1 MTDELLQKLNKHFG
15 FNHFLK
21 GQKKVISLLA
31 NKESAAAIFPTGGGK
46 SLCYQLPAIILEN
59 MTLVVSPLLSLMKD
73 QLDFLLGKNIP
84 AAKLDSTMDRTQYNS
99 IINKAKNGEIKILM
113 ISVERFR
120 NERFRI
126 HLRDMKISLLVV
138 DEAHCISEWG
148 HNFRPEY
155 LKIPVYRKAY
165 NIAQILLL
173 TATAAPPVVE
183 DMCQKFNIPARNV
196 IVTGFYR
203 SNLFLKVT
211 PCRQNQ
217 KNQALSKR
225 LSKNPHSSTIVYVT
239 QQKTAEKVADML
251 NKNGITA
258 SPYHAGMK
266 SEERESI
273 QDDFMTGKTPV
284 VVATIAFG
292 MGIDKRDIRQVIHY
306 NLPKTLENYSQE
318 IGRAGRDGKKSLCE
332 VLADRDNINIL
343 ENFVYGDT
351 PEKNEIEM
359 VLQEIKNNP
368 DSTWEVKIYS
378 LSLETGIRMLPL
390 KTLLVYLEFDRIIKP
405 RYIYFEEYSFKFV
418 RGKQQII
425 NQFNGERKQLVQA
438 IFDHLETKKIWTH
451 IDIKNLLDHYP
462 VDRSRVIKALEYFD
476 QQEWIELQASR
487 AVEVYDILTKNFE
500 IDRLAGQFFETFK
513 QKEKSEI
520 QRIQRMVEFFE
531 SDTCLGGNLSR
542 YFGEKGIDRCGHC
555 SVCESGRAVIPVPEL
570 LPPLSTYNFNE
581 LTSGIS
587 DFLTNN
593 LTSVVLTKFLC
604 GVSSPLF
611 NNRKIKN
618 LPGFGKLQDY
628 PFKEVEKWIDLMNR
642 KDGTR

>member
-1 MTDELLQKLNKHFG
+1 MSDELLQKLNKYFG
-15 FNHFLK
+15 FNNFMK
-21 GQKKVISLLA
+21 GQEEVIGLLA

-46 SLCYQLPAIILEN
+46 SLCYQLPAMILEN
-59 MTLVVSPLLSLMKD
+59 MTLVVSPLLALMKD

-84 AAKLDSTMDRTQYNS
+84 AAKLDSTMDRTEYNS
-99 IINKAKNGEIKILM
+99 IINKAKNGEVKILM

-183 DMCQKFNIPARNV
+183 DMGRKFNIPDQNV

-203 SNLFLKVT
+203 SNLYLQVS

-217 KNQALSKR
+217 KNQTLLKR
-225 LSKNPHSSTIVYVT
+225 LSKNPQSSTIVYVT
-239 QQKTAEKVADML
+239 QQKTAEEVAGML
-251 NKNGITA
+251 KKNAITA

-273 QDDFMTGKTPV
+273 QDDFMNGKIPV

-292 MGIDKRDIRQVIHY
+292 MGIDKTDIRRVIHY

-343 ENFVYGDT
+343 ENYVYGDT
-351 PEKNEIEM
+351 PDKNEIEM

-368 DSTWEVKIYS
+368 DSAWEVKIYS

-390 KTLLVYLEFDRIIKP
+390 KTLLVYLEFNRIIKP
-405 RYIYFEEYSFKFV
+405 RYIYFEEYSFKFI
-418 RGKQQII
+418 REKQQIMGR
-425 NQFNGERKQLVQA
+425 FNGERKQLVQA
-438 IFDHLETKKIWTH
+438 IFDHSETKKVWTH
-451 IDIKNLLDHYP
+451 INIKNLLDNYP

-476 QQEWIELQASR
+476 QQEWIELQAGR

-500 IDRLAGQFFETFK
+500 IDRLAGQLFETFK
-513 QKEKSEI
+513 QKEKNEI
-520 QRIQRMVEFFE
+520 QRIQQMVGFFE
-531 SDTCLGGNLSR
+531 SDTCLGGNLSL

-555 SVCESGRAVIPVPEL
+555 SVCDSGKTVVPAPAPL
-570 LPPLSTYNFNE
+570 QPLSTYNLNE
-581 LTSGIS
+581 LTFGIS
-587 DFLTNN
+587 DILTVK
-593 LTSVVLTKFLC
+593 LTPVVLTKFLC

-611 NNRKIKN
+611 SKRKIKN

-628 PFKEVEKWIDLMNR
+628 PFKEVEKWIR
-642 KDGTR
+642 T

>member
-1 MTDELLQKLNKHFG
+1 MTDQLSQKLNKHFG

-21 GQKKVISLLA
+21 GQKEVIELLVK
-31 NKESAAAIFPTGGGK
+31 KESAAAIFPTGAGK
-46 SLCYQLPAIILEN
+46 SLCYQLPAMILGN

-73 QLDFLLGKNIP
+73 QLDFLLGRNIP
-84 AAKLDSTMDRTQYNS
+84 AAKLDSTMDRSEYNS
-99 IINKAKNGEIKILM
+99 IINKAKKGEIKILM

-120 NERFRI
+120 NERFRM

-173 TATAAPPVVE
+173 TATAAPPVKE
-183 DMCQKFNIPARNV
+183 DMCRKFNIPGQNV

-203 SNLFLKVT
+203 SNLYLQVS

-217 KNQALSKR
+217 KNQALLKR
-225 LSKNPHSSTIVYVT
+225 LSKNPQSSTIVYVT
-239 QQKTAEKVADML
+239 QQKTAEEVAGIL
-251 NKNGITA
+251 NKNGISA

-284 VVATIAFG
+284 RRI
-292 MGIDKRDIRQVIHY
+292 IHY

-368 DSTWEVKIYS
+368 DSPWEVKIYS
-378 LSLETGIRMLPL
+378 LSLKTGIRMLPL
-390 KTLLVYLEFDRIIKP
+390 KTLLVYLEFNRIIKP
-405 RYIYFEEYSFKFV
+405 RYIYFEEYSFKFI
-418 RGKQQII
+418 RKKEEII
-425 NQFNGERKQLVQA
+425 ERFKGERKQLVQA
-438 IFDHLETKKIWTH
+438 IFDHSQTKKVWTH
-451 IDIKNLLDHYP
+451 INIKNLLDNYP

-476 QQEWIELQASR
+476 QREWIELQASR

-500 IDRLAGQFFETFK
+500 IDRLAGQLFETFK

-520 QRIQRMVEFFE
+520 QRIQRMVGLFE

-542 YFGEKGIDRCGHC
+542 YFGEKGIDHCGHC
-555 SVCESGRAVIPVPEL
+555 SVCESGRAVIPVPEP

-593 LTSVVLTKFLC
+593 LTPVVLTKILC
-604 GVSSPLF
+604 GVSSPLL
-611 NNRKIKN
+611 NKRKIKN

-628 PFKEVEKWIDLMNR
+628 PFKEVEKWIDIER
-642 KDGTR
+642 TGQR